1 MKLHTIAARNI
12 LRNRRRSILSGVA
25 IAVAAMTMTF
35 MFSIVEGLKVDMRGT
50 TFRYYTGQVRVRNAE
65 YDANELL
72 NPLGFSIG
80 SYLTLTEAIE
90 ALPETAAVSPR
101 ISFRTGIYENDT
113 TYPAMGLGVDFKRET
128 GYQDLAGTVTEGR
141 LPENGE
147 NGVLVAA
154 GLAEDMKVS
163 PGDKITLFAQT
174 RGRGS
179 NAMTFTVTGIAR
191 FPAQGLNNG
200 FFIAP
205 LDRVQR
211 LLRMDG
217 EVTEILV
224 MFKDGVNDR
233 KAADTVRG
241 TVSRLGLESV
251 TAQHWTE
258 IGDVFSILQLAEV
271 SYSFVALF
279 FFLLGSTVVI
289 NTTIMVIYER
299 IREIGTISALGMTGG
314 EIIRLFFLES
324 FFIAVLGSLAG
335 VLLGSA
341 ISAVTGVTGLDFS
354 SAMEGVSIEMSP
366 VMYPVLNLRSTVFV
380 FLYSVAISSLAS
392 LFPSRRASRVEP
404 VEALRAV

>member
-12 LRNRRRSILSGVA
+12 LRNRRRSILSGIA
-25 IAVAAMTMTF
+25 IAVAAMTIVF
-35 MFSIVEGLKVDMRGT
+35 MFSIIEGLKVDMREI
-50 TFRYYTGQVRVRNAE
+50 TFRYYTGQARVRNAE
-65 YDANELL
+65 YEENELL
-72 NPLGFSIG
+72 NPLGFSVG
-80 SYLTLTEAIE
+80 SYRELTEAIE
-90 ALPETAAVSPR
+90 ALPETATVSPR

-113 TYPAMGLGVDFKRET
+113 TYPAMGLGVDFERET
-128 GYQDLAGTVTEGR
+128 EYQDLAGSVAEGR
-141 LPENGE
+141 LPENQE

-154 GLAEDMKVS
+154 GLAEDMKVT

-191 FPAQGLNNG
+191 FEAQGMNNG

-233 KAADTVRG
+233 EAVDSVRSA
-241 TVSRLGLESV
+241 VSRFGLEGV
-251 TAQHWTE
+251 IAQHWTE

-271 SYSFVALF
+271 SYSFMALF

-299 IREIGTISALGMTGG
+299 IREIGTISALGMTGS
-314 EIIRLFFLES
+314 EIVRLFFLES

-341 ISAVTGVTGLDFS
+341 VTAVTSVTGLDFS
-354 SAMEGVSIEMSP
+354 SAMEGVSFEISP
-366 VMYPVLNLRSTVFV
+366 VMYPILNVRSTVFV
-380 FLYSVAISSLAS
+380 FLYSVTVSSLAS
-392 LFPSRRASRVEP
+392 LLPSRRASRVEP